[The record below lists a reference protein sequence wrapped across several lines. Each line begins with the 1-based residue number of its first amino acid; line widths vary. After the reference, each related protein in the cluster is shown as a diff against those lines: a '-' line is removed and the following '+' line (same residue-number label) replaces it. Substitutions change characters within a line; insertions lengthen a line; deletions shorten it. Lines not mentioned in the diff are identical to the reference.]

1 MRRGTRAPRVSVQG
15 RISAVLQLENGR
27 QVSGK
32 LHQLSVTGGLL
43 EIASYLEERSKVE
56 LAIAIGGVVLRPRA
70 EMLFPMWSAHG
81 FLQPFRF
88 THLWAQERQ
97 LLEAEIAEL
106 LQQSVTRSPLG
117 VGLAARPR
125 PFYSDSF

>member
-1 MRRGTRAPRVSVQG
+1 M
-15 RISAVLQLENGR
+15 
-27 QVSGK
+27 
-32 LHQLSVTGGLL
+32 

-81 FLQPFRF
+81 FLQPFQF
-88 THLWAQERQ
+88 TRLWAQERQ
-97 LLEAEIAEL
+97 LLETEIAEL
-106 LQQSVTRSPLG
+106 LQQSVTRSTLG
-117 VGLAARPR
+117 VGLGSRPR

>member
-1 MRRGTRAPRVSVQG
+1 M
-15 RISAVLQLENGR
+15 
-27 QVSGK
+27 
-32 LHQLSVTGGLL
+32 

-88 THLWAQERQ
+88 TRLWAQERQ
-97 LLEAEIAEL
+97 LLETEIAEL
-106 LQQSVTRSPLG
+106 LQQSVTRSTLG
-117 VGLAARPR
+117 VGLGSRLR